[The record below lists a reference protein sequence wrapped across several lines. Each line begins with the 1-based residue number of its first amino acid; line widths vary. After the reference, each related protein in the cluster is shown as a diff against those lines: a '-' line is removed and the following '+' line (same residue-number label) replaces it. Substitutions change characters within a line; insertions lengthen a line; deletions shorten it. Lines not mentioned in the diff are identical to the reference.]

1 MEIFIPLN
9 ICNRYEPVFLGGEVI
24 EAIKNGDITLSEL
37 SKELVQVAEKIE
49 SKYNKEE
56 IIRNINK
63 YIRNTL
69 YTLDSIETHLCFLKG
84 IEPDLSFE
92 EIAENLSKTTLAY
105 ALADDKTKTFINNL
119 FLAIAE
125 QINSID
131 EEQNVIYQAKA
142 MTSIKLTK
150 QIKEWLVKNADE
162 VEKQDVQ
169 KTINLFY
176 LLYYSVN
183 ENIELEETVA
193 LKVLELW
200 LSGNTIVQIQN
211 KIFNLFNIDKT
222 IYSIEKF
229 CRRHLSYTL
238 SFLIGNVIDLSEE
251 LTESTKLFLKRLQ
264 KRVKYG
270 LPTTTSISIYEKGI
284 CDRAIAQDLASLIGF
299 DDVDDS
305 YIIPILQNKKEE
317 LNEKLKLY
325 PTVFYK
331 LFNEIII

>member
-1 MEIFIPLN
+1 M
-9 ICNRYEPVFLGGEVI
+9 
-24 EAIKNGDITLSEL
+24 
-37 SKELVQVAEKIE
+37 
-49 SKYNKEE
+49 KYNKEE

-125 QINSID
+125 QINNID
-131 EEQNVIYQAKA
+131 AEQNVIYQAKA
-142 MTSIKLTK
+142 MTSINLTK

-176 LLYYSVN
+176 SLYYSVN

-211 KIFNLFNIDKT
+211 EIFNLFNINKT

-229 CRRHLSYTL
+229 CRRNLSYTL
-238 SFLIGNVIDLSEE
+238 SF
-251 LTESTKLFLKRLQ
+251 
-264 KRVKYG
+264 
-270 LPTTTSISIYEKGI
+270 
-284 CDRAIAQDLASLIGF
+284 
-299 DDVDDS
+299 
-305 YIIPILQNKKEE
+305 
-317 LNEKLKLY
+317 
-325 PTVFYK
+325 
-331 LFNEIII
+331 

>member
-1 MEIFIPLN
+1 ML
-9 ICNRYEPVFLGGEVI
+9 R
-24 EAIKNGDITLSEL
+24 EAKSRAKQ
-37 SKELVQVAEKIE
+37 KEF
-49 SKYNKEE
+49 N
-56 IIRNINK
+56 
-63 YIRNTL
+63 
-69 YTLDSIETHLCFLKG
+69 
-84 IEPDLSFE
+84 
-92 EIAENLSKTTLAY
+92 
-105 ALADDKTKTFINNL
+105 
-119 FLAIAE
+119 
-125 QINSID
+125 
-131 EEQNVIYQAKA
+131 
-142 MTSIKLTK
+142 
-150 QIKEWLVKNADE
+150 
-162 VEKQDVQ
+162 
-169 KTINLFY
+169 INLFY
-176 LLYYSVN
+176 SLYYSVN

-211 KIFNLFNIDKT
+211 EIFNLFNINKT

-229 CRRHLSYTL
+229 CRRNLSYTL

-305 YIIPILQNKKEE
+305 YIIPILQNKKDE
-317 LNEKLKLY
+317 LNAKLKPY

-331 LFNEIII
+331 LFNEIIW